1 MGCVRECA
9 AIINFYNFPYVLDT
23 VVIYKTL
30 VCYSLSCLSGYM
42 SGCNMALYA
51 PSPPLPLLTPPLP
64 LSLPVPSLPFLTC
77 PLTLL
82 LPVAYGGTSQDGT
95 HAGGIVGDGGT
106 GSRRDV
112 TDGNDTDER
121 AYTSAED
128 QEEDGDHT
136 PSPSQ
141 SSEHS

>member
-1 MGCVRECA
+1 M
-9 AIINFYNFPYVLDT
+9 P
-23 VVIYKTL
+23 
-30 VCYSLSCLSGYM
+30 
-42 SGCNMALYA
+42 
-51 PSPPLPLLTPPLP
+51 PPLP

-82 LPVAYGGTSQDGT
+82 LPAACGGTSQDGT
-95 HAGGIVGDGGT
+95 HAGGIVADGGT

-121 AYTSAED
+121 AYTSAEG